1 MELTHK
7 LKTPKVIEANKQKYL
22 YKVFTLSLS
31 VYGITAADFFYYY
44 FEDVLI
50 STLIY
55 TFVFFLQSLAA
66 RLPGTDFTNC
76 ALNSSCLWFDVTVV
90 VEFAEVS

>member
-22 YKVFTLSLS
+22 YKVFALSLL

-44 FEDVLI
+44 FEDILI
-50 STLIY
+50 SPLIY
-55 TFVFFLQSLAA
+55 TFVFLYNRLQ
-66 RLPGTDFTNC
+66 PGCRELTLQT
-76 ALNSSCLWFDVTVV
+76 AH
-90 VEFAEVS
+90 